1 MPDGVVRLR
10 RMCDKLCSTPVSRA
24 LEFVARIGENSYN
37 VFAVIVFVVII
48 AASSRRREQR
58 YSRKHAA

>member
-24 LEFVARIGENSYN
+24 LEFVA
-37 VFAVIVFVVII
+37 VVTG
-48 AASSRRREQR
+48 AAS
-58 YSRKHAA
+58 ALA